1 MIQNGDWQRWKKWTG
16 ISLAFLLFV
25 DLALAS
31 FLWAAAREGP
41 QAMRARRDHLAAQAK
56 LLRADVDRGEKV
68 RASLPQAG
76 RDCEAF
82 YHQTF
87 LDASTGYSQIEGDL
101 SAIASKAGVRTS
113 GITFKQKEIKD
124 RGVVEIS
131 IGTSV
136 EADYPAVIQ
145 FINGLERSK
154 NFYLLDGLHLASA
167 TAGAIRLQLELHT
180 YFRI

>member
-1 MIQNGDWQRWKKWTG
+1 MISNGHRWKRWTG
-16 ISLAFLLFV
+16 IALAALLAV

-31 FLWAAAREGP
+31 FLWQASREGP
-41 QAMRARRDHLAAQAK
+41 EVMRVRRDHLAAQAK
-56 LLRADVDRGEKV
+56 LLRADVDRGDRV

-76 RDCEAF
+76 KDCDSF

-87 LDASTGYSQIEGDL
+87 LDASTGYSRIAADL
-101 SAIASKAGVRTS
+101 GGIASRAGVRTS
-113 GITFKQKEIKD
+113 GFAFKQKEIKD
-124 RGVVEIS
+124 RGVTEIS

-154 NFYLLDGLHLASA
+154 NFYLLDGLHLTAA
-167 TAGAIRLQLELHT
+167 TAGGIRLQLELHT